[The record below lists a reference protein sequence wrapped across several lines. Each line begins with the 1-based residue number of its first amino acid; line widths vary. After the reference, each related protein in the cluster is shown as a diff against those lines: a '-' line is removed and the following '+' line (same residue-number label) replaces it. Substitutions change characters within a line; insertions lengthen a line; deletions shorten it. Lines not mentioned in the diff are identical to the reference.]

1 MSETNQTKKGIE
13 SMRKWYDDYRSG
25 LVPSPLE
32 DVGQLAAQLDL
43 THAHPSGIAQLFAS
57 GHTTLDSMFRDAGM
71 LRAAGRRLE
80 RVLDDKA
87 VKTRATGV
95 AELSL
100 VVGVAT
106 WQGNSVPVLLYP
118 VEVRRKP
125 GGRETDA
132 VIRFTG
138 HVSLNPAFTTAM
150 HEQHIDINESA
161 LFDGRNYAS
170 GTPDTSSVFTAIT
183 DEVKP
188 KITDFDIERNIIL
201 GCFMDPATKM
211 LAESRHI
218 IDSLSTRPS
227 GNMAL
232 DALAG
237 NADAIS
243 ALKDAKLP
251 SFSPFDADPHGEH
264 EAGDVDNSVRYAAN
278 MAAQGHS
285 IFVDDASGNDTAQIA
300 AAIASRC
307 VSAGRTVLYV
317 PGVAAQKKRFSRE
330 MDSFC
335 MGSRVIDMADS
346 KATQQ
351 IDKELIAAVGFQP
364 GASVARFD
372 QVSDELVGVRSR
384 LTRYLGDLH
393 GVSQEWGVSAY
404 QTIQNL
410 ASISAMPT
418 HPATHV
424 RLSNQAARAIAP
436 HMEDWVKKLRQAGE
450 CGEFTIGPQ
459 DTAWYG
465 ASIFSENQAIEAY
478 QKVENLLQRLL
489 PATRDQVA
497 SVAETCG
504 FPVPLTV
511 QEWSRQ
517 VTVLKNLRRVLDVF
531 QPEIFERDID
541 SMIEASKPKAQRKAE
556 GTNMGFWERRRHI
569 KEAKSLLRAGSQV
582 EDLHDALKVV
592 DKQSAQ
598 WHEIVPHGGWPVL
611 PPKLDD
617 IVETQESLMRDITA
631 LDTIL
636 STTVEGGDL
645 QNVNLARLEERL
657 KSLYSDRK
665 ALDTLPNRAC
675 LERDFHSVGLDA
687 LIDDLRNRHVDVNAV
702 EGELQLSWW
711 TTVFEDIVRSSAII
725 SNQDGSALQ
734 SAADRFVQV
743 DIDHVNS
750 VGPMLEQESMRR
762 LCDMLFSHTQEANQ
776 LHTLLASNA
785 RVPLNRII
793 QEYPQIFAAAKPVI
807 MATPFTLTVLSNPDP
822 LADVAIVDAASHIPA
837 LELLSVLSRAKR
849 VVAIAHQPTITC
861 ESLKALVALLPK
873 ITVGSRPVCRD
884 PRLSLFLSA
893 QDYGSA
899 ERDVSTESMEGRTRL
914 HRVEA
919 NGVPVLATGLVE
931 SSQQEIDEVLAIIKQ
946 RAASFTVVPTDYL
959 LAVVTLTPVFRTR
972 LGAELKSLASKNEA
986 MGRFLRHVRLVD
998 IDDVAGVRA
1007 TDVIL
1012 SLCFA
1017 KTTHGRLL
1025 QQFGSLEG
1033 EGGDGKLLDALAL
1046 ADRNLDIISAFG
1058 SEDMEDDRL
1067 HQPGPKLLKVM
1078 LNWAEH
1084 LGKEVVRPPMS
1095 LKGDN
1100 VLFDDLADRIRAR
1113 GLKVAANYGFDG
1125 GISIPL
1131 VVGLKDKPF
1140 SLAVMTDDARFMGIQ
1155 STRRRHRVLMQDL
1168 TSLGWSVMT
1177 VWSVAAF
1184 VNPDKEVDRIVSRIS
1199 DLYREVR

>member
-1 MSETNQTKKGIE
+1 MSDTKQAASGIE
-13 SMRKWYDDYRSG
+13 RMRQWYDSYRSG

-32 DVGQLAAQLDL
+32 DVRQLTAQLDL

-71 LRAAGRRLE
+71 LRAAGRHLE
-80 RVLDDKA
+80 RVLEDEA
-87 VKTRATGV
+87 VKARAAGV

-100 VVGVAT
+100 VVGVAG
-106 WQGNSVPVLLYP
+106 WKGNSVPVLLYP
-118 VEVRRKP
+118 VEVQRKP
-125 GGRETDA
+125 DGRETDA
-132 VIRFTG
+132 TIRFTG

-150 HEQHIDINESA
+150 HEQHIDIDESA

-170 GTPDTSSVFTAIT
+170 GTPDTSSVFTAII

-188 KITDFDIERNIIL
+188 VLADFDIERNIVL
-201 GCFMDPATKM
+201 GCFMDPSTKM
-211 LAESRHI
+211 LAEGRHI
-218 IDSLSTRPS
+218 IDALEKKPS
-227 GNMAL
+227 GNATL

-237 NADAIS
+237 NSDAVS
-243 ALKDAKLP
+243 ALKDSKLAVY
-251 SFSPFDADPHGEH
+251 SPFDSDPHSEH
-264 EAGDVDNSVRYAAN
+264 EAGDVDNVVRYAAN
-278 MAAQGHS
+278 MAALGHS
-285 IFVDDASGNDTAQIA
+285 LFVDDAAGTDTAQIS

-307 VSAGRTVLYV
+307 IGEGKTVLYV
-317 PGVAAQKKRFSRE
+317 PGVAEQKKRFTHVMESHRL
-330 MDSFC
+330 
-335 MGSRVIDMADS
+335 GNRVIDMADP
-346 KATQQ
+346 KGAQQ
-351 IDKELIAAVGFQP
+351 IDQELIAAVGYQP

-372 QVSDELVGVRSR
+372 QVADELVGVRSR

-393 GVSQEWGVSAY
+393 GVSKEWGVSAY

-424 RLSNQAARAIAP
+424 RLSKETARAIAP
-436 HMEDWVKKLRQAGE
+436 HMEDWTKKLREAGRY
-450 CGEFTIGPQ
+450 GEFTIGPE
-459 DTAWYG
+459 DTPWFG
-465 ASIFSENQAIEAY
+465 ASLFSNDDAVAAY
-478 QKVENLLQRLL
+478 QNVENLLQRLL
-489 PATRDQVA
+489 PATREQVA

-504 FPVPLTV
+504 FPVPNTV
-511 QEWSRQ
+511 KEWSRQ

-556 GTNMGFWERRRHI
+556 GSSMGFWERRRHV
-569 KEAKSLLRAGSQV
+569 KEAKGLLRAGSQV
-582 EDLHDALKVV
+582 EDLHDALQVV
-592 DKQSAQ
+592 AKQSEQ

-611 PPKLDD
+611 PPKLDS
-617 IVETQESLMRDITA
+617 IVETQESLMRGITA
-631 LDTIL
+631 LDAVL
-636 STTVEGGDL
+636 ATTVAGGDL
-645 QNVNLARLEERL
+645 ESVDLGQLEERL
-657 KSLYSDRK
+657 KLLYADRK
-665 ALDTLPNRAC
+665 SLDTLPGRAC
-675 LERDFHSVGLDA
+675 LERDFHSIGLDA
-687 LIDDLRNRHVDVNAV
+687 LIEDLRTRRVTVDAV

-743 DIDHVNS
+743 DVDHVNS
-750 VGPMLEQESMRR
+750 IGPMIDQESMRR
-762 LCDMLFSHTQEANQ
+762 LCDLLFSHTQEANQ

-785 RVPLNRII
+785 RVPLSRIVR
-793 QEYPQIFAAAKPVI
+793 EYPQILGAAKPVI
-807 MATPFTLTVLSNPDP
+807 MATPSTLAVLSDPAP
-822 LADVAIVDAASHIPA
+822 LADVAIIDAASHLPS
-837 LELLSVLSRAKR
+837 LELLGIVSRAKR
-849 VVAIAHQPTITC
+849 VIVIAHQSTITS
-861 ESLKALVALLPK
+861 EALKALVALLPK
-873 ITVGSRPVCRD
+873 VTVDARPVCRD
-884 PRLSLFLSA
+884 PRLASFLA
-893 QDYGSA
+893 TQGYGSVPRNVA
-899 ERDVSTESMEGRTRL
+899 TEAMQGRTRF

-931 SSQQEIDEVLAIIKQ
+931 SSQQEIDEVIAIIKR
-946 RAASFTVVPTDYL
+946 RAASFTVVPTGYL

-998 IDDVAGVRA
+998 IDEVAGIRS

-1017 KTTHGRLL
+1017 KTSHGRLL
-1025 QQFGSLEG
+1025 QQFGALEG

-1046 ADRNLDIISAFG
+1046 ADRNLDIVSAFG

-1067 HQPGPKLLKVM
+1067 HQSGPKLLKVM
-1078 LNWAEH
+1078 LHWAEH
-1084 LGKEVVRPPMS
+1084 LGKEVVRPSVS

-1125 GISIPL
+1125 GASIPL

-1140 SLAVMTDDARFMGIQ
+1140 SLAVMTDNAQFMGIQ
-1155 STRRRHRVLMQDL
+1155 STRKRHRVLPQDL
-1168 TSLGWSVMT
+1168 ESLGWSVIT

-1184 VNPDKEVDRIVSRIS
+1184 VNPDKEVDRIVARIS
-1199 DLYREVR
+1199 DMYREVR

>member
-1 MSETNQTKKGIE
+1 MSETNQTMNGIQR
-13 SMRKWYDDYRSG
+13 MRKWYDSYRNG
-25 LVPSPLE
+25 LMPSPLE
-32 DVGQLAAQLDL
+32 DVGQLTAQLDL

-87 VKTRATGV
+87 VKTRSAGV

-106 WQGNSVPVLLYP
+106 WKGNSVPVLLYP

-138 HVSLNPAFTTAM
+138 HVSMNPAFTTAM
-150 HEQHIDINESA
+150 HDQRLDIDEVA

-170 GTPDTSSVFTAIT
+170 GTPDTSSVFSAIT
-183 DEVKP
+183 DEIKP
-188 KITDFDIERNIIL
+188 MIADFDIERNIIL

-218 IDSLSTRPS
+218 IDALAGKPS
-227 GNMAL
+227 GNTAL

-243 ALKDAKLP
+243 ALKDTRLP
-251 SFSPFDADPHGEH
+251 SFSPFDADPHSEH
-264 EAGDVDNSVRYAAN
+264 EAGDVDNVVRYAAN

-285 IFVDDASGNDTAQIA
+285 LFVDVASGNDTAQISA
-300 AAIASRC
+300 AVASRC
-307 VSAGRTVLYV
+307 ISAGRTVLYV
-317 PGVAAQKKRFSRE
+317 PAVAGQKKRFVHE
-330 MDSFC
+330 METC
-335 MGSRVIDMADS
+335 HMGGRVVDMADS
-346 KATQQ
+346 QAASQ
-351 IDKELIAAVGFQP
+351 IDKELIAAVGFKP
-364 GASVARFD
+364 GAAVARFD

-393 GVSQEWGVSAY
+393 GVSSRWGVSAY

-424 RLSNQAARAIAP
+424 RLSNETARAIAP
-436 HMEDWVKKLRQAGE
+436 HMDEWIKKLRKAGE
-450 CGEFTIGPQ
+450 YGEFTVGPQ
-459 DTAWYG
+459 TTAWYG
-465 ASIFSENQAIEAY
+465 ASLFTQSEAVNAY

-504 FPVPLTV
+504 FPVPSTA
-511 QEWSRQ
+511 QEWGRQ

-531 QPEIFERDID
+531 QPRIFERDID

-556 GTNMGFWERRRHI
+556 GTSMGFWERRRHV

-582 EDLHDALKVV
+582 EDLHEALQVV
-592 DKQSAQ
+592 DKQSQQ
-598 WHEIVPHGGWPVL
+598 WHDIVPHGGWPVL
-611 PPKLDD
+611 PAKLDT
-617 IVETQESLMRDITA
+617 IVETQEALMRDITA
-631 LDTIL
+631 LDTVL
-636 STTVEGGDL
+636 ATTVEGGDL
-645 QNVNLARLEERL
+645 QSVDLARLETRL
-657 KSLYSDRK
+657 KALYSDRN
-665 ALDTLPNRAC
+665 ALDTLPGRAS
-675 LERDFHSVGLDA
+675 LERDFHSMGLDA
-687 LIDDLRNRHVDVNAV
+687 LIEDMRNRRVSVDAV

-743 DIDHVNS
+743 DVDHVNS
-750 VGPMLEQESMRR
+750 VGPMLDQEAMRH

-776 LHTLLASNA
+776 LHTLLASN
-785 RVPLNRII
+785 RHVPLSRIAH
-793 QEYPQIFAAAKPVI
+793 EYSQILAAAKPVI
-807 MATPFTLTVLSNPDP
+807 MATPFTLAVLSGPEP
-822 LADVAIVDAASHIPA
+822 LADVAIIDAASHLPS
-837 LELLSVLSRAKR
+837 LELLSILSRARR
-849 VVAIAHQPTITC
+849 VVVIAHQSTITS
-861 ESLKALVALLPK
+861 ESMNALVALLPK
-873 ITVGSRPVCRD
+873 VTLETRPVCRD

-893 QDYGSA
+893 QGYGGA
-899 ERDVSTESMEGRTRL
+899 RRDVATESMQGRVRF
-914 HRVEA
+914 HRIEA

-931 SSQQEIDEVLAIIKQ
+931 SSQQEIDEVIAVIKQ
-946 RAASFTVVPTDYL
+946 RAGAFTVVPTGYL

-972 LGAELKSLASKNEA
+972 LGAELKSLSLKDEA

-998 IDDVAGVRA
+998 LDEAAGVRA

-1017 KTTHGRLL
+1017 KTSHGRLL
-1025 QQFGSLEG
+1025 QQFGTLEG
-1033 EGGDGKLLDALAL
+1033 EGGGGKLLDALAL
-1046 ADRNLDIISAFG
+1046 ANRNVDIISAFG

-1078 LNWAEH
+1078 LKWAEG
-1084 LGKEVVRPPMS
+1084 LGKEVVRPSMS

-1100 VLFDDLADRIRAR
+1100 VLFNDLADRIRAR

-1125 GISIPL
+1125 GASIPL

-1140 SLAVMTDDARFMGIQ
+1140 SLAVMTDDAHFMGIQ
-1155 STRRRHRVLMQDL
+1155 STRKRHRVLMQEL
-1168 TSLGWSVMT
+1168 ATLGWSVMT

-1199 DLYREVR
+1199 DLYQEVR